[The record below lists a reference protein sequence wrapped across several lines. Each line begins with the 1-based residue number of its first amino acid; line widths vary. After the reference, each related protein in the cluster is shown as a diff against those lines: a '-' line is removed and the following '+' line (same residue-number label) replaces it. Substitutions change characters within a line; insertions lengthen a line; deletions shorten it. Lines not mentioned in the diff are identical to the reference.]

1 MRALLLQGIQL
12 TSVRRDRI
20 LRARLCCWIVDPVAL
35 SGMKLLRASGALAL
49 QVAVS
54 EPLFRGFLLAGQTVV
69 DFVSGGL
76 NGWAFRPFFI
86 FRRV

>member
-1 MRALLLQGIQL
+1 
-12 TSVRRDRI
+12 
-20 LRARLCCWIVDPVAL
+20 
-35 SGMKLLRASGALAL
+35 MKLLRASGALAL